1 MQSSEQ
7 AVKVSRPTESIPRH
21 TLSSGQRLN
30 HASNPESQDQVT
42 GFSAHSSLTNI
53 TYRPTQS
60 SSGAPA
66 PVFAITT
73 DSSWPGNQTPVR
85 GNVQFSVPGHAMFQ
99 PHMCYGYMPS
109 YHGFMNA
116 PYNDYITF
124 GKFLILQRLLRAWG
138 SESMKKH

>member
-7 AVKVSRPTESIPRH
+7 TTKPSRPAENATRQA
-21 TLSSGQRLN
+21 LASSQRLN
-30 HASNPESQDQVT
+30 LVGNAEAQDLVT
-42 GFSAHSSLTNI
+42 GFSAQATLTNI
-53 TYRPTQS
+53 SYRPTQS

-73 DSSWPGNQTPVR
+73 DSSWPGSQTPVR

-109 YHGFMNA
+109 YHGFMNT
-116 PYNDYITF
+116 PYNDYIAF
-124 GKFLILQRLLRAWG
+124 GRFKIVL
-138 SESMKKH
+138 